1 MNENSPM
8 IINPFLK
15 VVFARLAAYCLIWGG
30 VLVLP
35 VLLVSCG
42 KKQVI
47 AEIPT
52 TTPPDPTDGKKD
64 DGENDPDE
72 EDDDTTP
79 PEDDFVIVGNG
90 SGSLVIDGR
99 DGGYSCKTA
108 IKIKGGKYASIA
120 IRNLSGEQGCPFVIV
135 NEASVELN
143 GSGRA
148 MSLENLSYVKILG
161 NSDPSVTHGFLF
173 RNMNNEAIQMNGT
186 INNFTLSNAR
196 FDGINSYA
204 VIRYKPSLVYDGS
217 DGSFIKNLRFL
228 DLASES
234 SGTLIRFEASE
245 GNGTVIGLIRGIEI
259 AGVRFSNS
267 PTVGS
272 VVVLEKAEDVDIHHN
287 VIESINSS
295 NSNHNGVFYIQ
306 GNGRFYSNIVKR
318 HQGNAIR
325 AWIFSIGNT
334 PKEML
339 IYNNIVVNSRE
350 YGAFELQAFPRDI
363 VAGISTFANAKVFN
377 NTCGDLRPKA
387 GTFPAQVVDLYGLRG
402 GACEIFNNVGYA
414 FYRVGQNNTN
424 YFWNEL
430 GDTSP
435 TKHSN
440 NLYYDNYQLAGIIND
455 SEFLLNT
462 ASPLKRAA
470 LPFHLLTEDIYG
482 NKRGDKPSV
491 GAVE

>member
-1 MNENSPM
+1 M
-8 IINPFLK
+8 IIINSFSK
-15 VVFARLAAYCLIWGG
+15 VIFSRSAVCCLIWGG
-30 VLVLP
+30 ILVLP

-52 TTPPDPTDGKKD
+52 ATPPGPTDGKQD
-64 DGENDPDE
+64 DGEENPDE
-72 EDDDTTP
+72 EDPDITP
-79 PEDDFVIVGNG
+79 PEGDFVIVGNG
-90 SGSLVIDGR
+90 SGSLVIDGK
-99 DGGYSCKTA
+99 DGRYSCNTA
-108 IKIKGGKYASIA
+108 IKIKGGNYASIA
-120 IRNLSGEQGCPFVIV
+120 IRNLSGEQGCPFVIA
-135 NEASVELN
+135 NEGSVELS
-143 GSGRA
+143 GSGRT
-148 MSLENLSYVKILG
+148 MSLENLSYVNILG
-161 NSDPSVTHGFLF
+161 NSDPLVTYGFLF
-173 RNMNNEAIQMNGT
+173 QNMNNEAIQMSGT
-186 INNFTLSNAR
+186 INNFTLSDAR
-196 FDGINSYA
+196 FDGINAYA
-204 VIRYKPSLVYDGS
+204 VIRYKPTLVYNGS

-228 DLASES
+228 NLASEN

-259 AGVRFSNS
+259 ADTRFSNS
-267 PTVGS
+267 PAVGS
-272 VVVLEKAEDVDIHHN
+272 VIVLEKAEDVDIHHN
-287 VIESINSS
+287 IVENINSS

-306 GNGRFYSNIVKR
+306 GNGRFYSNIVKH

-387 GTFPAQVVDLYGLRG
+387 GTFPAQVVDLYSLRG
-402 GACEIFNNVGYA
+402 GACEIFNNVGYT

-435 TKHSN
+435 SKHSN
-440 NLYYDNYQLAGIIND
+440 NLYYDNYQLAGIIDD
-455 SEFLLNT
+455 SEFLLNA

-470 LPFHLLTEDIYG
+470 VPFHLLTEDIYG
-482 NKRGDKPSV
+482 NKRGDQPSV